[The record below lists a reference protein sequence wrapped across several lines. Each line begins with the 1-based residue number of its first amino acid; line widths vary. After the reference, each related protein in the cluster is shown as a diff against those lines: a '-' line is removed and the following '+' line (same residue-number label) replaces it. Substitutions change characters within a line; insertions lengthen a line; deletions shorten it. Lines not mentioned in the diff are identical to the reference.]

1 MRRGRG
7 WRIYCERKETSRG
20 RLKQRIGLAAV
31 EAVLVVVV
39 MWYVLKHR
47 DKEFICAV
55 TAAIVISTLA
65 PPRWGGL
72 VSGVCLL
79 GLAAFLY
86 FGKGL
91 HDFRE
96 AMRGFEREI
105 REEAL
110 GEKSVTPRLQPP
122 RQAPVARG
130 DAAGPSRPASQV
142 AEQADGA
149 GAASPRPENP
159 AGQDPA

>member
-1 MRRGRG
+1 MFNIGTQELLVILLIALLLFGARRIPEVAR
-7 WRIYCERKETSRG
+7 S
-20 RLKQRIGLAAV
+20 
-31 EAVLVVVV
+31 
-39 MWYVLKHR
+39 
-47 DKEFICAV
+47 
-55 TAAIVISTLA
+55 
-65 PPRWGGL
+65 
-72 VSGVCLL
+72 
-79 GLAAFLY
+79 

-96 AMRGFEREI
+96 AMSGFEREI